1 MGYFSDNRSEWA
13 SRILEIGGPIQ
24 MMWDSFRDEAIER
37 AMLFG
42 RSGDNWLAVRPN
54 RRVSDGRP
62 ATEIRC
68 WLSKDR

>member
-1 MGYFSDNRSEWA
+1 
-13 SRILEIGGPIQ
+13 

-54 RRVSDGRP
+54 RGFRMGGPPQKYSAGSPKTR
-62 ATEIRC
+62 
-68 WLSKDR
+68 